1 MSFVVVLSG
10 RTGLFTDSFRENV
23 LECGFE
29 LADGGDDLF
38 RVSTDEGGL
47 SVIAVNGL
55 DDLARVEPDGARPFM
70 LFSPDALSGEA
81 AGALKENG
89 LHGVIT
95 PKTSHEDLAF
105 LLNRAVFYDKMVK
118 RNPRA
123 PVTVPVVLT
132 SGSAV
137 VNSFA
142 SLLSRDGMFIVT
154 MNPLEVNG
162 LCTLKFSL
170 PGREKGFSTEARV
183 IYRVVINKD
192 LNIIANPRDP
202 FKRMVSH
209 PGMAVFFVDMP
220 QSERDEINRFV
231 ESVH

>member
-1 MSFVVVLSG
+1 MSFVIVLSG

-55 DDLARVEPDGARPFM
+55 DDLARIEPDGARPFM
-70 LFSPDALSGEA
+70 LFTPDALPAEA
-81 AGALKENG
+81 AGG
-89 LHGVIT
+89 LRESGLQGVVT
-95 PKTSHEDLAF
+95 PKTSPEDLAF
-105 LLNRAVFYDKMVK
+105 LLNRAIFYDKMAS

-123 PVTVPVVLT
+123 PVKVPVVLT
-132 SGSAV
+132 SGSVV
-137 VNSFA
+137 VNTFA

-154 MNPLEVNG
+154 MNPLEVNR

-170 PGREKGFSTEARV
+170 PDREKEFSTEARV
-183 IYRVVINKD
+183 IYRVVINKA

-220 QSERDEINRFV
+220 QSERDEINRYV